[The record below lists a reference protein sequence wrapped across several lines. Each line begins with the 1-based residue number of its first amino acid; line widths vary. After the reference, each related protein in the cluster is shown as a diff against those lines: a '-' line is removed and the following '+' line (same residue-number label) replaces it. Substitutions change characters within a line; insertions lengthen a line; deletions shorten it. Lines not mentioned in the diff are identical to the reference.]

1 VLFPTVAFAAFFA
14 PVFALSWLLMPHPRA
29 WKPFIVF
36 ASYVFYAAADPRFCA
51 LLAAVTL
58 GNQAAAKLIHRTS
71 DERRRTGIA
80 GAAVAL
86 DLILLATFKYYGFFV
101 TSLNTLLAR
110 FSLDAPLPLL
120 SIALPV
126 GISFFTFQAISYTVD
141 VKRRIIAPYSTLD
154 VAIYLSFFPHLIA
167 GPIVRG
173 REFLPQLATP
183 RSRQDLALGSAV
195 WLIGTGLVMKVVIA
209 DYLARHVADPV
220 FAVPAAYGAPDAW
233 LAMYAYAAQIFC
245 DFAGYTNMAIGLALL
260 LGFKF
265 PQNFDKPY
273 RATSFQEFWRR
284 WHMTLS
290 RFLRDFI
297 YIPLGGSRRGE
308 PRTSV
313 NLMVTMLLG
322 GLWHGAAWTFVIW
335 GGFHGAAQVVE
346 RRLRG
351 RFWTPAWLRWL
362 IVFNLICLAWVLFR
376 ATDIGTAWE
385 FYTRLVTPGPA
396 TLFSGIAVAFVVLV
410 IGLQLVPERLPELLR
425 IRFEDLA
432 PSALGATLLVTVLVV
447 AATVPTG
454 GVPPF
459 IYFRF

>member
-1 VLFPTVAFAAFFA
+1 V
-14 PVFALSWLLMPHPRA
+14 R
-29 WKPFIVF
+29 
-36 ASYVFYAAADPRFCA
+36 
-51 LLAAVTL
+51 L
-58 GNQAAAKLIHRTS
+58 GNQAAAKHNTRTV

-80 GAAVAL
+80 AAAIVL
-86 DLILLATFKYYGFFV
+86 DLGLLATFKYYGFFV
-101 TSLNTLLAR
+101 TSLNSLLAR
-110 FSLDAPLPLL
+110 FALDAPLPLL

-141 VKRRIIAPYSTLD
+141 VKRRIIAPYSTFD

-183 RSRQDLALGSAV
+183 RSRKDVALGSAV
-195 WLIGTGLVMKVVIA
+195 WLLATGLVMKVVIA
-209 DYLARHVADPV
+209 DYLARNVGDPV

-265 PQNFDKPY
+265 PQNFDRPY

-322 GLWHGAAWTFVIW
+322 GLWHGAA
-335 GGFHGAAQVVE
+335 QVVE

-362 IVFNLICLAWVLFR
+362 IVFHLVCLAWVLFR

-396 TLFSGIAVAFVVLV
+396 TLYHGVAVAAVILV
-410 IGLQLVPERLPELLR
+410 IGLQLVPEVSLDRLR

>member
-1 VLFPTVAFAAFFA
+1 MLFPTVAFAAFFA

-29 WKPFIVF
+29 WKPFIVV
-36 ASYVFYAAADPRFCA
+36 ASYVFYAAADPRFCL
-51 LLAAVTL
+51 LLAGVTL
-58 GNQAAAKLIHRTS
+58 GNQAAAVLIHRS
-71 DERRRTGIA
+71 EGERRRTAIA
-80 GAAVAL
+80 AAAVTL
-86 DLILLATFKYYGFFV
+86 DLGLLATFKYYGFFI
-101 TSLNTLLAR
+101 TSVNSLLDR
-110 FSLDAPLPLL
+110 FGLAAPLPLI

-141 VKRRIIAPYSTLD
+141 VKRRIIAPYPTVD

-173 REFLPQLATP
+173 REFLPQLAAP
-183 RSRQDLALGSAV
+183 RSRADVALGSAI
-195 WLIGTGLVMKVVIA
+195 WLLGTGLVMKVVIA
-209 DYLARHVADPV
+209 DYLARTVSDPV

-260 LGFKF
+260 LGFQF
-265 PQNFDKPY
+265 PQNFNRPY
-273 RATSFQEFWRR
+273 RATSFQDFWRR

-297 YIPLGGSRRGE
+297 YIPLGGSRKGE

-313 NLMVTMLLG
+313 NLLVTMLLG
-322 GLWHGAAWTFVIW
+322 GLWHGAAWTFVLW
-335 GGFHGAAQVVE
+335 GGFHGTAQVVE

-362 IVFNLICLAWVLFR
+362 IVFNLVCLAWVLFR

-396 TLFSGIAVAFVVLV
+396 TLYHWVAVAAIALV
-410 IGLQLVPERLPELLR
+410 IGLQVAPEIPLDRLR
-425 IRFEDLA
+425 VRFEDLA
-432 PSALGATLLVTVLVV
+432 PSALGATLLVTVLCV